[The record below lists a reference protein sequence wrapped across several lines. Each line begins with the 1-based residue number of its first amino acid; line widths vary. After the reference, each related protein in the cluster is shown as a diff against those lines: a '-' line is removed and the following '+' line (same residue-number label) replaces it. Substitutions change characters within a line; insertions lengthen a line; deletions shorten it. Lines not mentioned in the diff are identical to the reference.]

1 MPFHE
6 SNVQLDA
13 DITIPGWQAR
23 SLIRIVA
30 EQRDPRW
37 KDGDGWFR
45 ELAARAGVDLSF
57 ADASNRRVA

>member
-13 DITIPGWQAR
+13 DITMPGWQAR

-30 EQRDPRW
+30 ELRDPQW
-37 KDGDGWFR
+37 KEDEWFR
-45 ELAARAGVDLSF
+45 DLADRAGVDLSL
-57 ADASNRRVA
+57 ADACNRKVA